1 MDCVKNGEVFFFGTI
16 HIYEIGITPAILLKR
31 IAEVLY
37 C

>member
-1 MDCVKNGEVFFFGTI
+1 MVKFFFGTI

>member
-1 MDCVKNGEVFFFGTI
+1 MDCVKNGEVFFWTI
-16 HIYEIGITPAILLKR
+16 HIYEIGITPAILIKR